1 MNDDLDL
8 TMYENADALVHAA
21 TTELMELIS
30 LNLLDKGA
38 CHIALTGGTL
48 GNLFAKDLV
57 EKLKYCKQKLG

>member
-30 LNLLDKGA
+30 LMR
-38 CHIALTGGTL
+38 
-48 GNLFAKDLV
+48 FFYAKTVILIPNR
-57 EKLKYCKQKLG
+57 